1 MKRTSKYLNKQF
13 GNWTCTHVG
22 VAVKTAVFKGNTRI
36 RNAYPHH
43 QTYYYIFERETS
55 DGKAEK
61 LIRLNERQAAAVYRG
76 ETTVEAIAA
85 SASSSTKVSS
95 RVDSPSSLNSASRE
109 KVI

>member
-1 MKRTSKYLNKQF
+1 MKKTSKYLNKQF

-22 VAVKTAVFKGNTRI
+22 VATKTAVFKGKTRT

-43 QTYYYIFERETS
+43 QTYYYIFERKTS

-76 ETTVEAIAA
+76 ETTVEAIADERQSRKA
-85 SASSSTKVSS
+85 SEFKTKVSYHFID
-95 RVDSPSSLNSASRE
+95 RH
-109 KVI
+109 